1 MTRATCRGRTA
12 AVRWTGQDV
21 GPRENQM
28 PTVTAAATGR
38 PAYSL
43 SDDLVEPA
51 ETRDVTYRCP
61 SGHTFVARFFAGAE
75 VVPHRWACRS
85 CDADAHTD
93 DPAAEEVPDSRRWV
107 GRTKT
112 PWQMLLER
120 RTLAELEALLDERLR
135 LLRAAGEAA

>member
-1 MTRATCRGRTA
+1 
-12 AVRWTGQDV
+12 
-21 GPRENQM
+21 M
-28 PTVTAAATGR
+28 PSVTAAATGR

-61 SGHTFVARFFAGAE
+61 NGHTFVARFFAGAE
-75 VVPHRWACRS
+75 VVPRRWECRS
-85 CDADAHTD
+85 CNADAHTD
-93 DPAAEEVPDSRRWV
+93 DPAAQEVPDSRRWL

-135 LLRAAGEAA
+135 LLRGAGEAA

>member
-1 MTRATCRGRTA
+1 
-12 AVRWTGQDV
+12 
-21 GPRENQM
+21 M
-28 PTVTAAATGR
+28 PSVTAATTGR